1 MLVVWFVLGLIVFV
15 LVGVAITLGVAL
27 LLLIPAIIVVVLVG
41 SMMSR
46 EA

>member
-46 EA
+46 AA